1 MESKF
6 DEIIQQY
13 IEEEPQ
19 APQTP
24 PNPDELS
31 DTDKTETPPG
41 EVGDPS
47 DLPPEQEA
55 PKPKEDLP
63 DGLATSI
70 VSTMIR
76 TIKWVRNNM
85 GSAELEALLADDV
98 PINDQEAI
106 NFLEKID
113 SLTSRDIKPAYP
125 TEFHGPAVKNQ

>member
-6 DEIIQQY
+6 DEVIQQY
-13 IEEEPQ
+13 IEE
-19 APQTP
+19 APQ

-31 DTDKTETPPG
+31 DVDKTEAPPG

-47 DLPPEQEA
+47 DLPPEQT

-63 DGLATSI
+63 EGLATSI
-70 VSTMIR
+70 ASTMIR

-98 PINDQEAI
+98 PVSDQEAI